1 MVTVKNT
8 TGKHCVTEV
17 FLLFAVQLINSQLPS
32 NKEIAG
38 RDIKDERLFVQ
49 VAFVPFLPAPFRYT
63 RF

>member
-1 MVTVKNT
+1 MVTVKYT
-8 TGKHCVTEV
+8 TGKHCSTEV

-38 RDIKDERLFVQ
+38 RDMKDERVFVQ
-49 VAFVPFLPAPFRYT
+49 VAIVPFLSAPFRFT